1 MAPDATQQDTATP
14 RNPRR
19 LVLEMLEPAL
29 ARASLSAEALDD
41 DFNLIE
47 RGVVDSI
54 EFLDLVARLEERAD
68 VQLDLFDA
76 DPDVL
81 TTVGGLVDT
90 LADAIGSA

>member
-1 MAPDATQQDTATP
+1 MAPDATPQNTTTPGTP
-14 RNPRR
+14 RH

-29 ARASLSAEALDD
+29 QRASLSPEAVDD

-54 EFLDLVARLEERAD
+54 EFLDLVARLEERAG